1 MPDAPRPSR
10 RRGGPPIV
18 SGIVNL
24 YKPRWESSAQYVYK
38 LRGVYGERKV
48 GHAGTLDPFA
58 DGVVIGCIGRG
69 TKLVEQIMT
78 LPKRYHTTLQLG
90 VTNGSFD
97 PEQPF
102 EPVEGATPCT
112 SKDLEAVLTNM
123 RGEIDQAPPAFSAV
137 KIDGR
142 PSYRMARK
150 GDDGDRPMKRVMIYR
165 NEIVRF
171 EWPHVELEITCG
183 RGTYIRAIARD
194 IGKAL
199 GCGAVCE
206 TLTRTAVGPFR
217 VEKSLR
223 LGQLG
228 EDDAGKPGRV
238 FGGVVRVVDEQD
250 RDDDDTQDVAKFLLS
265 VEAAKE
271 KMAAY
276 RVDDECH

>member
-1 MPDAPRPSR
+1 MSDARRPSR
-10 RRGGPPIV
+10 RRGGPPLV

-69 TKLVEQIMT
+69 TKLVEQIMA
-78 LPKRYHTTLQLG
+78 LPKTYHTTLQLG

-112 SKDLEAVLTNM
+112 RDDIEAVLTRM
-123 RGEIDQAPPAFSAV
+123 RGEVDQAPPAFSAI
-137 KIDGR
+137 KIHGR
-142 PSYRMARK
+142 ASYKLARK
-150 GDDGDRPMKRVMIYR
+150 GDDGDRPTKRVMIYR
-165 NEIVRF
+165 NEVVRF
-171 EWPHVELEITCG
+171 EWPRVELEITCG
-183 RGTYIRAIARD
+183 KGTYIRAIARD

-217 VEKSLR
+217 MDESLR
-223 LGQLG
+223 LGNSG
-228 EDDAGKPGRV
+228 EKGAGKPGRV
-238 FGGVVRVVDEQD
+238 FGGLVRVVDEKD
-250 RDDDDTQDVAKFLLS
+250 RGDEDAHDAENFILS

-271 KMAAY
+271 KIAAY
-276 RVDDECH
+276 RVGE

>member
-1 MPDAPRPSR
+1 MSDARRPSR
-10 RRGGPPIV
+10 RRGGPPTV

-78 LPKRYHTTLQLG
+78 LPKSYHTTLQLG

-102 EPVEGATPCT
+102 EPVESATPCT
-112 SKDLEAVLTNM
+112 RDDIEAVLTSM
-123 RGEIDQAPPAFSAV
+123 RGEVDQAPPAFSAI

-142 PSYRMARK
+142 ASYKLARK
-150 GDDGDRPMKRVMIYR
+150 GDDGDRPTKRVMIYR

-171 EWPHVELEITCG
+171 EWPRLELEITCG
-183 RGTYIRAIARD
+183 KGTYIRAIARD
-194 IGKAL
+194 VGKAL

-217 VEKSLR
+217 MDESLR
-223 LGQLG
+223 LGNSGKNEL
-228 EDDAGKPGRV
+228 GKPGRV
-238 FGGVVRVVDEQD
+238 FGGVVRVVDEKD
-250 RDDDDTQDVAKFLLS
+250 RPEDDTHDAANFLLS

-271 KMAAY
+271 KIAAY
-276 RVDDECH
+276 RVGE

>member
-1 MPDAPRPSR
+1 MSDAHRPSR

-112 SKDLEAVLTNM
+112 REDVEAVLTAM
-123 RGEIDQAPPAFSAV
+123 RGEIDQAPPAFSAI

-142 PSYRMARK
+142 PSYRLARK
-150 GDDGDRPMKRVMIYR
+150 GDEGDRPTKRVVIYR

-171 EWPHVELEITCG
+171 EWPRVELEISCG
-183 RGTYIRAIARD
+183 KGTYIRAIARD

-217 VEKSLR
+217 AEDALR
-223 LGQLG
+223 L
-228 EDDAGKPGRV
+228 DGRV
-238 FGGVVRVVDEQD
+238 GTNNSALLTIEDARQLIEAYYSGGDASR
-250 RDDDDTQDVAKFLLS
+250 
-265 VEAAKE
+265 
-271 KMAAY
+271 
-276 RVDDECH
+276 